1 MMSFAFVPF
10 TLAMAAPADPN
21 ASPWISLLPFAFIL
35 GIFYFMVLLPMR
47 RRQKK
52 VADFQASLK
61 MGDKVITTGG
71 IYGTIARLGDAS
83 VQLQVSPQVRIEVA
97 RAAIGGYQGQ
107 EPVVPDSG
115 AA

>member
-1 MMSFAFVPF
+1 MMSFAHVPF

-61 MGDKVITTGG
+61 IGDKVITTGG

-83 VQLQVSPQVRIEVA
+83 VQLQVSTQVRIEVA

>member
-1 MMSFAFVPF
+1 MMPSHLIAPL
-10 TLAMAAPADPN
+10 LAMAAPADPN

-52 VADFQASLK
+52 VADFQSALK
-61 MGDKVITTGG
+61 VGDRVITTGG
-71 IYGTIARLGDAS
+71 IYGSIAKVSDAT
-83 VQLQVSPQVRIEVA
+83 VHLQVSPQVRLEIS

-107 EPVVPDSG
+107 DPVVPDSG
-115 AA
+115 TA

>member
-1 MMSFAFVPF
+1 MMPSDLI
-10 TLAMAAPADPN
+10 TSLLAMAAPADPN

-61 MGDKVITTGG
+61 VGDRVVTTGG
-71 IYGTIARLGDAS
+71 IYGSIARLSEGT
-83 VQLQVSPQVRIEVA
+83 VHLQVAPQVRIEVA

-107 EPVVPDSG
+107 EPVVPESG
-115 AA
+115 TT